1 MSDPRVSVVMTTYNR
16 HTYLREAIDSVLRQ
30 TMPDFEF
37 IIVNDGSTTEEVL
50 ELLSEVEG
58 SDSRIK
64 LVHQDNQGLA
74 GARNSG
80 VRCASAPLIALM
92 DDDDISRPDRL
103 KAQVE
108 HLDRNEDLPSVS
120 TSMTFIDEG
129 GKRTRSPKA
138 IQAPVVSP
146 KAPSFGDA
154 LAIVDKVVQNA
165 TIMARRA
172 AWDEVGGYR
181 AWFRQTE
188 DMDLTLRFMER
199 HMLSK
204 IPDRVYLH
212 RNYYASHRLSRG
224 GKPWDYLAAAVL
236 SFHCRLCGL
245 PDPVPSTSVDDVHD
259 LLGTLP
265 GIGRRYLIWKARG
278 ALRKCLQ
285 DGNRGRFEDV
295 WSKCRGLVKDEE
307 DRSVLRR
314 LRGRLALWRVR
325 YMRPWS
331 IG

>member
-1 MSDPRVSVVMTTYNR
+1 V
-16 HTYLREAIDSVLRQ
+16 
-30 TMPDFEF
+30 
-37 IIVNDGSTTEEVL
+37 
-50 ELLSEVEG
+50 
-58 SDSRIK
+58 K
-64 LVHQDNQGLA
+64 
-74 GARNSG
+74 
-80 VRCASAPLIALM
+80 CASAPLIALM

-120 TSMTFIDEG
+120 TPMTFIDEG

-154 LAIVDKVVQNA
+154 VAIVDTVVQHA

-188 DMDLTLRFMER
+188 DVDLTLRFMER
-199 HMLSK
+199 HALSK
-204 IPDRVYLH
+204 IPERVYLH
-212 RNYYASHRLSRG
+212 RNYRASHRLSRG

-236 SFHCRLCGL
+236 SFHCRLSGL
-245 PDPVPSTSVDDVHD
+245 TDPVQSTSVDDVHD

-265 GIGRRYLIWKARG
+265 GVGRRYLIWKARG
-278 ALRKCLQ
+278 TLRKCLQ
-285 DGNRGRFEDV
+285 DGNREKFEDV
-295 WSKCRGLVKDEE
+295 WSKCHRLVQDQE
-307 DRSVLRR
+307 DRAVLKR
-314 LRGRLALWRVR
+314 LRGRAFLWRVR

-331 IG
+331 LR

>member
-16 HTYLREAIDSVLRQ
+16 HTYLREAIGSVLRQ

-50 ELLSEVEG
+50 ELLSEIEG
-58 SDSRIK
+58 SDSRIR

-80 VRCASAPLIALM
+80 VKRASAPLIALM
-92 DDDDISRPDRL
+92 DDDDISHPDRL

-154 LAIVDKVVQNA
+154 LAIVDKVILNPTTMVRKSA
-165 TIMARRA
+165 LEET
-172 AWDEVGGYR
+172 GGYR

-188 DMDLTLRFMER
+188 DVDLTLRFMER
-199 HMLSK
+199 HALSK

-212 RNYYASHRLSRG
+212 RNYRASHRLSRG
-224 GKPWDYLAAAVL
+224 GKPWDYLSAAVL
-236 SFHCRLCGL
+236 SFQCRLSDL

-265 GIGRRYLIWKARG
+265 GVGRRYLIWKARG

-285 DGNRGRFEDV
+285 DGNKKKFEDI
-295 WSKCRGLVKDEE
+295 WSKCHRLVRDEE
-307 DRSVLRR
+307 DRMVLKR
-314 LRGRLALWRVR
+314 LRVRIGLWRVR

-331 IG
+331 LG